1 MYFNGNISTIPN
13 NTTKKQNEQSKWSNI
28 CFDVWS
34 IYGNAIFRIKKK
46 PRRYKR
52 LGLIKQI
59 KQKGMVNL
67 ISVHT
72 SD

>member
-46 PRRYKR
+46 PRRYKTP
-52 LGLIKQI
+52 GLNKTN
-59 KQKGMVNL
+59 KTERKWL
-67 ISVHT
+67 A
-72 SD
+72 